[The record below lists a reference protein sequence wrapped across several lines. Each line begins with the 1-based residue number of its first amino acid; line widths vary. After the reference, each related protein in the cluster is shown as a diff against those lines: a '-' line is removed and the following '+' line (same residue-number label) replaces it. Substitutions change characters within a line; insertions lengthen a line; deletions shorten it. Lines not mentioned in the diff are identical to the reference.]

1 MKCRIAVSVIALAC
15 PVRITSSIDVF
26 IVSDISVR
34 GCMILALNHNPFS
47 QYSSR
52 RHARKTAPFVS
63 PISTSHF
70 NVILYE
76 LTINRSISAIAILCT
91 LRSETILI
99 IRIDQTQ
106 TSCKSYRFHLINIL
120 LIIASRYRAIPRYQD
135 QSSNIIKT
143 LPIHLAPLQ
152 TALRLSTT
160 SSQVGLKVLRWF
172 GMACLFMTMSYEQW
186 ALLYHTV

>member
-1 MKCRIAVSVIALAC
+1 MPYRSVVSLIKCHVTNRFRTLHRTPMKCRIAVSVIALAC
-15 PVRITSSIDVF
+15 PVRITSGILVF
-26 IVSDISVR
+26 VVYDISVR

-120 LIIASRYRAIPRYQD
+120 LFIASRFGQYHE
-135 QSSNIIKT
+135 IK
-143 LPIHLAPLQ
+143 IKA
-152 TALRLSTT
+152 RT
-160 SSQVGLKVLRWF
+160 SSRHSPY
-172 GMACLFMTMSYEQW
+172 T
-186 ALLYHTV
+186 